1 MVTQQQH
8 FERRVAD
15 LREFRNAERL
25 AVQNLERLA
34 NEGCTEAE
42 WNEAEAHHA
51 MLLGAVKMAAAEL
64 ALVYYE

>member
-1 MVTQQQH
+1 MTQQQH

-25 AVQNLERLA
+25 AVAELERLA
-34 NEGCTEAE
+34 NEGSTEEE

-51 MLLGAVKMAAAEL
+51 MLLGAVNIAAAEL